1 MFVFIKPGKT
11 SMRKFHLLF
20 FLLGT
25 CQNSSTIVDFS
36 LFRMQNLTTVLKT
49 AACLDVKTTLG
60 DWQDGEFQNAYFISV
75 DIISVCGSRM
85 KGELVFEKLR
95 HYFCLLFNP
104 FNM

>member
-1 MFVFIKPGKT
+1 MTCNYANRLSAQCSFSSNREKPPCEP
-11 SMRKFHLLF
+11 LF

-49 AACLDVKTTLG
+49 AACLDVKTTLA

-95 HYFCLLFNP
+95 H
-104 FNM
+104 

>member
-11 SMRKFHLLF
+11 SMPKFHLLF

-49 AACLDVKTTLG
+49 AACLDVKTTLA
-60 DWQDGEFQNAYFISV
+60 D
-75 DIISVCGSRM
+75 
-85 KGELVFEKLR
+85 
-95 HYFCLLFNP
+95 
-104 FNM
+104 

>member
-11 SMRKFHLLF
+11 SMRLHLLF

-49 AACLDVKTTLG
+49 AACLDVKTTLA
-60 DWQDGEFQNAYFISV
+60 D
-75 DIISVCGSRM
+75 
-85 KGELVFEKLR
+85 
-95 HYFCLLFNP
+95 
-104 FNM
+104 